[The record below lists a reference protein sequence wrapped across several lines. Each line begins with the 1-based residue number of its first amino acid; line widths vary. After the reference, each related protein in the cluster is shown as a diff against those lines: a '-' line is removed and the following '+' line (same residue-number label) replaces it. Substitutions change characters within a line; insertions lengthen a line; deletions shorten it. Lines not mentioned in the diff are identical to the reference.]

1 MADNILFS
9 VIVPVYNADKYLEKC
24 INSILAQTYTEF
36 ELIMVDDGS
45 TDKSAQIL
53 DKYAEKDKRIVTEH
67 KENGGI
73 GSAYIVG
80 TGMAKGDYLVFVDS
94 DDFIEREMLQKLY
107 SVIEETSADI
117 VHFGLRMED
126 EQGQCLWTEIPPIV
140 QLEGKEILEAYFTR
154 LTSPSLACRTFRRFL
169 FDSVEFIPQ
178 STGIDEA
185 TIIQVLAKCQ
195 KYVSIETVFY
205 HVYVRGG
212 SISRSAYSSTRIEQN
227 IWLYHYM
234 LKFAKQNIPESLR
247 YIELK
252 YIKLLM
258 GMYRACDRDTLKQ
271 KKKELLKEFRTHYAN
286 LWKSKELKQDTF
298 HFQLGA
304 KLFRYAPGLY
314 REIKKNG

>member
-1 MADNILFS
+1 MAGNILFS

-24 INSILAQTYTEF
+24 INSILAQTYAKF
-36 ELIMVDDGS
+36 ELIAVDDGS
-45 TDKSAQIL
+45 TDNSGSML
-53 DKYAEKDKRIVTEH
+53 DKYTERDARISVIH
-67 KENGGI
+67 KNNGGI
-73 GSAYIVG
+73 GSACAAGIEI
-80 TGMAKGDYLVFVDS
+80 AKGDYLAFVDS
-94 DDFIEREMLQKLY
+94 DDFIEKDMLDNLC
-107 SVIEETSADI
+107 SVIEKTNADI

-126 EQGQCLWTEIPPIV
+126 EQGQCLWTEIPPVV
-140 QLEGKEILEAYFTR
+140 QLEREEILEAYFTR
-154 LTSPSLACRTFRRFL
+154 LTSPSLACRTFRKSL

-195 KYVSIETVFY
+195 KYVSVENIFY

-212 SISRSAYSSTRIEQN
+212 SISRSAYSSTKIEQN

-258 GMYRACDRDTLKQ
+258 GMYRACEREALKQ

-298 HFQLGA
+298 RFRMGA